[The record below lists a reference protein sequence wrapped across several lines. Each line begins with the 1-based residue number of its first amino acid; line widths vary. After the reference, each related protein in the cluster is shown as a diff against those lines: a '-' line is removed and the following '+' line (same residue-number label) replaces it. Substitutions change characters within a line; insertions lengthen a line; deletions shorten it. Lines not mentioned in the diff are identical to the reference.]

1 MFTKLY
7 LDTTN
12 PKLRFYQLYQQ
23 PILIPMILSIV
34 FHTIIYTLF
43 VNLVSYIFLGKILSN
58 TVNTRLVISLL
69 FIMVFG
75 FIGRF
80 YHVKDVYQA
89 YNENT
94 EKTRDYLDKLYVTWI
109 FIS

>member
-1 MFTKLY
+1 MLTKLY

-12 PKLRFYQLYQQ
+12 PKLQFHQLFQS
-23 PILIPMILSIV
+23 PILVPMIVSIL

-43 VNLVSYIFLGKILSN
+43 FNLANFIFFGKVLSN
-58 TVNTRLVISLL
+58 IVNTRLVISLL

-80 YHVKDVYQA
+80 YHVKDVYHA
-89 YNENT
+89 YNENM
-94 EKTRDYLDKLYVTWI
+94 EKTREYLDKLYITWI